1 MRSGGT
7 RPCIGGMRARERT
20 SVRKSELLSYEGR
33 EVPCVACSRRA
44 ASSTAANS
52 RFISRSFSF
61 LCMRACTRVAAAS
74 RASRASLS
82 ARACCSVRF
91 ASKERALACSDTA
104 FIISCIARCSFSAL
118 HRCSRRRSRRRRRRR
133 HKRHSSKAP
142 SKATVPV
149 QTPISMLLAWPD
161 ASDESPVLIV
171 GGTIETMVR
180 DVMVGVD
187 VTVTPKKEL
196 AADASETAEEAILS
210 SMAAVAFAVA
220 VVMMMSTRVDAALAI
235 TLTLLGPTPAVAA
248 IQAEIKSAMLFS
260 RADVKASIGSAAT
273 KLITTWNV
281 IVVIDPGTAG
291 DGGDSGEG
299 GGDGSSGHSAR
310 IEL

>member
-1 MRSGGT
+1 
-7 RPCIGGMRARERT
+7 
-20 SVRKSELLSYEGR
+20 
-33 EVPCVACSRRA
+33 
-44 ASSTAANS
+44 
-52 RFISRSFSF
+52 
-61 LCMRACTRVAAAS
+61 
-74 RASRASLS
+74 
-82 ARACCSVRF
+82 
-91 ASKERALACSDTA
+91 
-104 FIISCIARCSFSAL
+104 
-118 HRCSRRRSRRRRRRR
+118 
-133 HKRHSSKAP
+133 
-142 SKATVPV
+142 
-149 QTPISMLLAWPD
+149 MLLAWPD

-187 VTVTPKKEL
+187 VTVSPKKEL

>member
-7 RPCIGGMRARERT
+7 PPCIGGMRARERT
-20 SVRKSELLSYEGR
+20 SVLKSELLSCERR
-33 EVPCVACSRRA
+33 EVSCVACSRRA
-44 ASSTAANS
+44 AS
-52 RFISRSFSF
+52 R
-61 LCMRACTRVAAAS
+61 MRACTRVAA
-74 RASRASLS
+74 ASRASLS

-91 ASKERALACSDTA
+91 ASQERALACRTIA

-118 HRCSRRRSRRRRRRR
+118 HRSSRRRWRRRN
-133 HKRHSSKAP
+133 KRHSIKAPSKAPKSIGSKAP
-142 SKATVPV
+142 SKA
-149 QTPISMLLAWPD
+149 PISMLPLLA
-161 ASDESPVLIV
+161 SGNESSVLMV
-171 GGTIETMVR
+171 GGVIVTMVR

-187 VTVTPKKEL
+187 VTVSPKKEL
-196 AADASETAEEAILS
+196 ATDAFEMEEAILS

-235 TLTLLGPTPAVAA
+235 TWTLLGPTPSSAA
-248 IQAEIKSAMLFS
+248 TQTAMLFS
-260 RADVKASIGSAAT
+260 RAVVNASIGSAAT
-273 KLITTWNV
+273 KPITTWSV

-291 DGGDSGEG
+291 DGGGGSE

>member
-7 RPCIGGMRARERT
+7 SLRT
-20 SVRKSELLSYEGR
+20 CLCRLVA
-33 EVPCVACSRRA
+33 ACSRRTT
-44 ASSTAANS
+44 SSTAENS
-52 RFISRSFSF
+52 RFISRFISHRFSF
-61 LCMRACTRVAAAS
+61 LRMKAWIRVAA
-74 RASRASLS
+74 ASRASLS

-91 ASKERALACSDTA
+91 ASKERALACSDTT
-104 FIISCIARCSFSAL
+104 FIISCIVRCSLSAL
-118 HRCSRRRSRRRRRRR
+118 RRGSRRRSRRRRRRR

-161 ASDESPVLIV
+161 ASNESPVLIV
-171 GGTIETMVR
+171 GGAIETMVR

-187 VTVTPKKEL
+187 VTVSPKKEL
-196 AADASETAEEAILS
+196 ATDASETTEEAILS

-248 IQAEIKSAMLFS
+248 IQTEIKSAMLFS